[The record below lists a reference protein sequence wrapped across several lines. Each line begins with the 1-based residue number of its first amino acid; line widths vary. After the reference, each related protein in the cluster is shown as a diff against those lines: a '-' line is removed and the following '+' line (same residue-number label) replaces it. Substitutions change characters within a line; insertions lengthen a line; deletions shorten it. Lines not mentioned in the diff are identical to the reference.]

1 MMYYNID
8 ISNKIYI
15 EYEGY
20 KDMKYN
26 VDKLTKRLEESERIQ
41 IQQQSLIKELQSEN
55 NLLSSTILTKEMGKI
70 SEERRKLHKEVRES
84 KDNERRAV
92 VELQNYKAEYD
103 SKYDELTERL
113 QDVKSKQAAFDD
125 YIASE
130 AAEMIKDE
138 QKNLQKQYSAKA
150 QSLKDKYT
158 TKAEQLNEKI
168 TFRDRI
174 ICFIGIYAAIITA
187 ILIIWR

>member
-1 MMYYNID
+1 MEHDVEELI
-8 ISNKIYI
+8 
-15 EYEGY
+15 
-20 KDMKYN
+20 
-26 VDKLTKRLEESERIQ
+26 KRLKESEQ
-41 IQQQSLIKELQSEN
+41 IQKRQQAIIKELQSEN
-55 NLLSSTILTKEMGKI
+55 DLLSSTILTKEMGKI

-130 AAEMIKDE
+130 AAGLIKVE
-138 QKNLQKQYSAKA
+138 QKSLQEQYSAKA
-150 QSLKDKYT
+150 RSLKDKYT
-158 TKAEQLNEKI
+158 TKAEQLNKKI

-174 ICFIGIYAAIITA
+174 IYFIGIYAAIITA